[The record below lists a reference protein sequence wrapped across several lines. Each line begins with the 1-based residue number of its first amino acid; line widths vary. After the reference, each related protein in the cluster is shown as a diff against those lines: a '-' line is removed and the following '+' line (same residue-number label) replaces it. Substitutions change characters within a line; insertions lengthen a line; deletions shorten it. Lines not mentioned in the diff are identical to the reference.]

1 MDLDS
6 LLKSIREEN
15 KGGAIVPAKFF
26 GEDRYDKYYNELIT
40 EGRIEGENL
49 SPDERKEGRKLYKK
63 GKIDFETF
71 VNKVLKTRDEI
82 KKQEPEKETSN
93 LDLSA
98 LPGSATSAIVKRD
111 SVNIEKFKSEPVSE
125 GTQQNFDDILNG
137 IDSILDT
144 LREENKLKKKESRKE
159 ARKDEEKKRKK
170 QEDKLEKNPFKK
182 LGGVVDRMLKPVKSL
197 WEKIWNFIWNVF
209 LGRTLMK
216 LIDWFSDKENKGKL
230 DAIGVFLKN
239 TWPGLLAAFLVF
251 GTGLGGFIKGLIS
264 LVGGFA
270 PKLAALIPKM
280 LKGLKTLALGNPL
293 ATAAVAGAALFAA
306 GKIIPEVAPGTVE
319 TDTDKKVDENV
330 KKGGGEQTATDL
342 SEEQEEKRGER
353 NAFEN
358 FSFGTVMGEDAEYEK
373 QKQRSKTGEEPL
385 YRSEGGGVPKPKG
398 TDVVPAMLTPGEFI
412 MSRGAV
418 EKYGTDTLES
428 MNAVGGGTNR
438 PQKMNGV
445 TYANE
450 GGMVGEDKTEKSS
463 SKHRSLMRKRG
474 SGVRSKSA
482 EGVVDGVR
490 KSLES
495 DMDKKS
501 KEQQSAEK
509 ANAELLSFIS
519 KGEGGYNSMN
529 QGTSGGSIVGST
541 HNASSIL
548 GKNLTEMTVG
558 EVMEHQES
566 GKLFAAGRYQIIPST
581 MKLAVAR
588 AGVSPDDQF
597 SQSTQDKLGLSL
609 IYNGQRPRLSSYL
622 RKESDNL
629 HGAMEDLAMEWASAP
644 HPDTGRS
651 YYPPANKSSH
661 TVEEVKSALTSARE
675 GGAGKYMSAA
685 PVSSLRNRGS
695 GMRRSGSS
703 GSSGGET
710 KKTEEGGG
718 YLDQIKNLF
727 LGAIGSG
734 GGSGR
739 SSSSSSSSGNV
750 DIRPNKP
757 APDVGDANDGGG
769 SLPLG
774 NMKLGQNSKKSAPEP
789 PSQSQPSV
797 SQISET
803 QRRRNARRSTGPQ
816 ISPNTNDTLGSRKP
830 VPTDHSKSKVLGLVR

>member
-49 SPDERKEGRKLYKK
+49 SPDERKEGRKSYKK

-82 KKQEPEKETSN
+82 KKQEQDILPES
-93 LDLSA
+93 
-98 LPGSATSAIVKRD
+98 PTSAIVKRD

-182 LGGVVDRMLKPVKSL
+182 LGGVVDTMLKPVKGI
-197 WEKIWNFIWNVF
+197 WERIWDFIWNVF
-209 LGRTLMK
+209 LGRTLIK

-293 ATAAVAGAALFAA
+293 ATTAVAVAAGTAIAAVAANQDGTAIVKDPKDPDKSQADEIREFGGMTAAPMSGDMFSDL
-306 GKIIPEVAPGTVE
+306 PEESP
-319 TDTDKKVDENV
+319 
-330 KKGGGEQTATDL
+330 
-342 SEEQEEKRGER
+342 QEFK
-353 NAFEN
+353 
-358 FSFGTVMGEDAEYEK
+358 
-373 QKQRSKTGEEPL
+373 
-385 YRSEGGGVPKPKG
+385 EGGRVPGSGPNKD
-398 TDVVPAMLTPGEFI
+398 TVRAMLAPGEFV

-428 MNAVGGGTNR
+428 MNAAGGGTNR
-438 PQKMNGV
+438 PQKINGV

-474 SGVRSKSA
+474 SGVRSKSV

-495 DMDKKS
+495 DTDKKS

-718 YLDQIKNLF
+718 YLDQIKKLF

>member
-26 GEDRYDKYYNELIT
+26 GEDRYDKYYDELIN
-40 EGRIEGENL
+40 EGRIDGENL
-49 SPDERKEGRKLYKK
+49 SPDERKVGAKAYRK

-82 KKQEPEKETSN
+82 KKQGEEQYSSN
-93 LDLSA
+93 LDLPV
-98 LPGSATSAIVKRD
+98 LPGSKGSAIVKRN
-111 SVNIEKFKSEPVSE
+111 SVNIEKFKPEPVSE

-137 IDSILDT
+137 IDSILET
-144 LREENKLKKKESRKE
+144 LREENKLKKKESNRE
-159 ARKDEEKKRKK
+159 RRKDEERKRKK
-170 QEDKLEKNPFKK
+170 QENKLEKNPFKK
-182 LGGVVDRMLKPVKSL
+182 LGGVVNTILKPIKSL
-197 WEKIWNFIWNVF
+197 WERVWNFIWNVF
-209 LGRTLMK
+209 LGRTLLK
-216 LIDWFSDKENKGKL
+216 IVDWFSDPENKGKL
-230 DAIGVFLKN
+230 DAITSFLKN
-239 TWPGLLAAFLVF
+239 TWPGLLALFVAF
-251 GTGLGGFIKGLIS
+251 GTGLGGFITGLIR
-264 LVGGFA
+264 LIGGFI
-270 PKLAALIPKM
+270 PKLMGLIPKM
-280 LKGLKTLALGNPL
+280 LKGLKAVALGNPL
-293 ATAAVAGAALFAA
+293 ATAAVAVTAGTAIAAIAANQDGTAVVKDEKDPDKSQADEIREAGGMTGAPMSGDMFSDL
-306 GKIIPEVAPGTVE
+306 PEE
-319 TDTDKKVDENV
+319 TP
-330 KKGGGEQTATDL
+330 
-342 SEEQEEKRGER
+342 QEFK
-353 NAFEN
+353 
-358 FSFGTVMGEDAEYEK
+358 
-373 QKQRSKTGEEPL
+373 
-385 YRSEGGGVPKPKG
+385 EGGQVPGRGPNKD
-398 TDVVPAMLTPGEFI
+398 TVPAMLAPGEFI

-428 MNAVGGGTNR
+428 MNAAGGGTNR
-438 PQKMNGV
+438 PQKINGV

-474 SGVRSKSA
+474 SGMRSKSA
-482 EGVVDGVR
+482 EGVVNGVR

-495 DMDKKS
+495 DTNKKS
-501 KEQQSAEK
+501 KEQLNAEK

-548 GKNLTEMTVG
+548 GKDLTEMTVG

-609 IYNGQRPRLSSYL
+609 IYNGQRPRLSAYL

-661 TVEEVKSALTSARE
+661 TVEEVKSALMSARE

-685 PVSSLRNRGS
+685 PVSSLRSRGS
-695 GMRRSGSS
+695 GMSKSRPGGGFTGAGGYGGGRS
-703 GSSGGET
+703 
-710 KKTEEGGG
+710 GGG
-718 YLDQIKNLF
+718 YGGMKSNVVLARKGGVEGKLDKSTGKWTAGDWSKKEKSRYMKF
-727 LGAIGSG
+727 G
-734 GGSGR
+734 G
-739 SSSSSSSSGNV
+739 N
-750 DIRPNKP
+750 P
-757 APDVGDANDGGG
+757 
-769 SLPLG
+769 
-774 NMKLGQNSKKSAPEP
+774 KKSAPEP
-789 PSQSQPSV
+789 PSQSQSSV
-797 SQISET
+797 KTIPAYQKNRER
-803 QRRRNARRSTGPQ
+803 QRTLMKKNGEANSIGPKHPVPRD
-816 ISPNTNDTLGSRKP
+816 SAKSKTLG
-830 VPTDHSKSKVLGLVR
+830 VLV

>member
-1 MDLDS
+1 MTAAPMSGDMFSDLP
-6 LLKSIREEN
+6 EE
-15 KGGAIVPAKFF
+15 
-26 GEDRYDKYYNELIT
+26 
-40 EGRIEGENL
+40 
-49 SPDERKEGRKLYKK
+49 SPQEFKEGGR
-63 GKIDFETF
+63 
-71 VNKVLKTRDEI
+71 V
-82 KKQEPEKETSN
+82 
-93 LDLSA
+93 
-98 LPGSATSAIVKRD
+98 PGSGPNK
-111 SVNIEKFKSEPVSE
+111 
-125 GTQQNFDDILNG
+125 
-137 IDSILDT
+137 DT
-144 LREENKLKKKESRKE
+144 VR
-159 ARKDEEKKRKK
+159 
-170 QEDKLEKNPFKK
+170 
-182 LGGVVDRMLKPVKSL
+182 
-197 WEKIWNFIWNVF
+197 
-209 LGRTLMK
+209 
-216 LIDWFSDKENKGKL
+216 
-230 DAIGVFLKN
+230 
-239 TWPGLLAAFLVF
+239 
-251 GTGLGGFIKGLIS
+251 
-264 LVGGFA
+264 
-270 PKLAALIPKM
+270 
-280 LKGLKTLALGNPL
+280 
-293 ATAAVAGAALFAA
+293 
-306 GKIIPEVAPGTVE
+306 
-319 TDTDKKVDENV
+319 
-330 KKGGGEQTATDL
+330 
-342 SEEQEEKRGER
+342 
-353 NAFEN
+353 
-358 FSFGTVMGEDAEYEK
+358 
-373 QKQRSKTGEEPL
+373 
-385 YRSEGGGVPKPKG
+385 
-398 TDVVPAMLTPGEFI
+398 AMLTPGEFV

-428 MNAVGGGTNR
+428 MNAAGGGTNR

-474 SGVRSKSA
+474 SGVRSKSV

-495 DMDKKS
+495 DTDKKS

-703 GSSGGET
+703 GSSGGEA
-710 KKTEEGGG
+710 KKTEGGGG
-718 YLDQIKNLF
+718 YLDQIKKLF

-750 DIRPNKP
+750 DIRPSKP

-797 SQISET
+797 SKISET

>member
-49 SPDERKEGRKLYKK
+49 SSDERKAGAKAYKK

-93 LDLSA
+93 LDLPA

-111 SVNIEKFKSEPVSE
+111 SVNIEKFKPEPVSE

-182 LGGVVDRMLKPVKSL
+182 LGGVVDTMLKPVKGI
-197 WEKIWNFIWNVF
+197 WERIWDFIWNVF

-293 ATAAVAGAALFAA
+293 ATAAVAVAA
-306 GKIIPEVAPGTVE
+306 GTAIAAVAANQDGTAIVKDPKDPDKSQADEIREFGGMTAAPMSGDMFSDLPEESP
-319 TDTDKKVDENV
+319 
-330 KKGGGEQTATDL
+330 
-342 SEEQEEKRGER
+342 QEFK
-353 NAFEN
+353 
-358 FSFGTVMGEDAEYEK
+358 
-373 QKQRSKTGEEPL
+373 
-385 YRSEGGGVPKPKG
+385 EGGRVPGSGPNKD
-398 TDVVPAMLTPGEFI
+398 TVRAMLTPGEFV

-428 MNAVGGGTNR
+428 MNAAGGGTNR
-438 PQKMNGV
+438 PQKINGV

-718 YLDQIKNLF
+718 YLDQIKKLF

>member
-49 SPDERKEGRKLYKK
+49 SPDERKEGMKSYKK

-82 KKQEPEKETSN
+82 KKQEQDILPES
-93 LDLSA
+93 S
-98 LPGSATSAIVKRD
+98 TSAIVKRD
-111 SVNIEKFKSEPVSE
+111 SVDIEKFKTEPVSE

-137 IDSILDT
+137 IDSILET
-144 LREENKLKKKESRKE
+144 LKEENKLKKKEFNKE
-159 ARKDEEKKRKK
+159 RLKDEERKRKK
-170 QEDKLEKNPFKK
+170 KEEKLEKNPFKK

-216 LIDWFSDKENKGKL
+216 LIDWFSDKDNKGKL

-251 GTGLGGFIKGLIS
+251 GTGLGGFITGLIS

-293 ATAAVAGAALFAA
+293 ATAALAGAALFAA

-330 KKGGGEQTATDL
+330 KKRGGEQTATDL

-358 FSFGTVMGEDAEYEK
+358 FLFGTVMGEDAEYEK

-385 YRSEGGGVPKPKG
+385 YRSEGGGVPKSKG

-428 MNAVGGGTNR
+428 MNAAGGGKNR
-438 PQKMNGV
+438 PQKINGV

-450 GGMVGEDKTEKSS
+450 GGMVGEDKAEKSS

-482 EGVVDGVR
+482 EGVVNGVK

-495 DMDKKS
+495 DTDKKS

-661 TVEEVKSALTSARE
+661 TVEEVKSALMSARE

-685 PVSSLRNRGS
+685 PVSSLRSRGS

-703 GSSGGET
+703 KLSGG
-710 KKTEEGGG
+710 KTDESMSGGGG
-718 YLDQIKNLF
+718 YLDQIKKLF

-739 SSSSSSSSGNV
+739 SSSSSSSSVNV

-789 PSQSQPSV
+789 PSQSQSSV

-803 QRRRNARRSTGPQ
+803 QRRRNARRSAGPQ
-816 ISPNTNDTLGSRKP
+816 ISPNTNDTLGSRHS
-830 VPTDHSKSKVLGLVR
+830 VPIDPSKSKVLGVVR